1 MASTLYSD
9 ACTAYSG
16 VQPRSGLG
24 FCSVSGTYTF
34 LAALVDEDVIQLVKI
49 PAGATIL
56 DWILDIPATG
66 LDTGTAIVFD
76 LGDASSTG
84 RFATGCVQGRS
95 SAGAIV
101 RPGSTGGVPGSTQ
114 YAYTADDTID
124 FHVTTAPT
132 TGVASGVLKL
142 TVFYTFD
149 A

>member
-1 MASTLYSD
+1 MASTLYSAD
-9 ACTAYSG
+9 CAAGSG
-16 VQPRSGLG
+16 VQPRTGLAL
-24 FCSVSGTYTF
+24 CSVSGSYTF
-34 LAALVDEDVIQLVKI
+34 LAALVDEDVIQMVKI

-76 LGDASSTG
+76 LGDAGSTG

-101 RPGSTGGVPGSTQ
+101 RPGSAGSVVGGTQ
-114 YAYTADDTID
+114 YAYTAEDTID

-132 TGVASGVLKL
+132 TGVAEGTMKL
-142 TVFYTFD
+142 TVFYTMD
-149 A
+149 L

>member
-1 MASTLYSD
+1 MASTLYAEKSK
-9 ACTAYSG
+9 TNYG
-16 VQPRSGLG
+16 PRAGLG
-24 FCSVSGTYTF
+24 LCSASGTYTF
-34 LAALVDEDVIQLVKI
+34 TAALVDEDVIEMVRI

-76 LGDASSTG
+76 VGDGSSTG

-101 RPGSTGGVPGSTQ
+101 RPGSTGSVAGGTQ
-114 YAYTADDTID
+114 YQYTAEDTID

-132 TGVASGVLKL
+132 TGVAEGVLKL
-142 TVFYTFD
+142 TVFYTLD
-149 A
+149 P